1 MTKNLTFININHK
14 LKSKYLMGK
23 RHMVMKEKDRM
34 MRMIMELKRVM
45 ELKLKLT
52 LMVLKCLLAIKS
64 SNKK

>member
-34 MRMIMELKRVM
+34 MVMVMKLMVM